1 MFQESI
7 STYQLFNV
15 VSTEH
20 ITNLLNYYDN
30 HKSYDTVTMNKISVD
45 SSMDLCVEI
54 CKSLI
59 PFDVEYQS
67 GNFYEHSGPY
77 LPHTDYRVSQDNT
90 INVVIPLRS
99 VCAVPASLVVFDQAY
114 IKDSVTWCLDKPIV
128 YFRINTGVAGNPCD
142 YEVIDLTDTEVDES
156 LHKNFLSHH
165 NKECFRGLSGS
176 AYPFEVGSAIMFDNR
191 RIHCTSHFVGTKTG
205 VSLRFKKL

>member
-20 ITNLLNYYDN
+20 IADLLKYYDN
-30 HKSYDTVTMNKISVD
+30 RESYDTSTMNKIIVD
-45 SSMDLCVEI
+45 KSMDFCIET

-59 PFDVEYQS
+59 PFEVEYQS
-67 GNFYEHSGPY
+67 GNFYQHSSPY
-77 LPHTDYRVSQDNT
+77 LPHTDYKENQDNT
-90 INVVIPLRS
+90 INVVVPLRS
-99 VCAVPASLVVFDQAY
+99 VCTTPASLVVFDQVY
-114 IKDSVTWCLDKPIV
+114 TKNSITWCLDGPV
-128 YFRINTGVAGNPCD
+128 MYFSVNTGVLGNPCD
-142 YEVIDLTDTEVDES
+142 YEVLGLTNAEIDST
-156 LHKNFLSHH
+156 LHENFLSHH
-165 NKECFRGLSGS
+165 NKECFYGLSGS